1 MATFADFREAQDAVY
16 EQVLQELT
24 AGQKRSHWIW
34 FIFPQLA
41 GLGSS
46 PMSQRFGLKSLS
58 EARAY
63 MAEPVLGAR
72 LRECTRLMLAVP
84 GQDIHAVLDYPDDL
98 KFRSSMTLFAEAA
111 GGEPMF
117 AEALQKFFDGN
128 RDPLTMELLGRQ
140 RTD

>member
-1 MATFADFREAQDAVY
+1 MAAFADFKEAQDPVY
-16 EQVLQELT
+16 DQVLQELA
-24 AGQKRSHWIW
+24 AGRKRSHWIW

-46 PMSQRFGLKSLS
+46 SMSQRFGLKSLA

-63 MAEPVLGAR
+63 VADPVLGAR

-84 GQDIHAVLDYPDDL
+84 GRGIHGVLDYPDDL

-111 GGEPMF
+111 EGEPMF